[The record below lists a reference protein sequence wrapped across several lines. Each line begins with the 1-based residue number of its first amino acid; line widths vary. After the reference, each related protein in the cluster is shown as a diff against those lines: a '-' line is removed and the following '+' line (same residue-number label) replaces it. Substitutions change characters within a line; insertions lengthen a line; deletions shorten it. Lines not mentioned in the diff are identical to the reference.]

1 MENINVLRLIKAL
14 VEVSPTFDLLS
25 DETQKDILEYINT
38 QIEIEED
45 VNYEG
50 E

>member
-1 MENINVLRLIKAL
+1 MENRTAIRLVKTL
-14 VEVSPTFDLLS
+14 VEISPMFDLLN
-25 DETQKDILEYINT
+25 DGIKKDILEYINT

>member
-1 MENINVLRLIKAL
+1 MENRTAIRLVKAL
-14 VEVSPTFDLLS
+14 VETSPTFDLLNG
-25 DETQKDILEYINT
+25 ETKKNILEYINT